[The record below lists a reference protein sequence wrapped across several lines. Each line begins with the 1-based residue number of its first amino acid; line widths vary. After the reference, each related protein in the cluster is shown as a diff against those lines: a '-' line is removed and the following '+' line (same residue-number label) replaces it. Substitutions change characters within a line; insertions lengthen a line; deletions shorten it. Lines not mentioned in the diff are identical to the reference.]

1 MTITTETVTT
11 DRAPRSH
18 YVTCAGFEVHVT
30 EWGRMRDPA
39 VVLWHGLART
49 GRDFDELAKVLS
61 ARYRVI
67 CPDTIGRGLSQ
78 WSAAPERDY
87 CFDTYAAHAHALA
100 EALALDRFAFVGT
113 SMGAALGIRA
123 AATTLRDRITHLVLN
138 DMGPTFP
145 QAPFERIK
153 AYVGQPPEFATVA
166 EMETYLRQIYTPFG
180 WQSDA
185 EWRRMTETSLRR
197 LPSGKLTTH
206 YDPAIVRQCFAHP
219 DDFEQWEHYDR
230 LMAPVLVLRGVAS
243 DLLLP
248 DIAEAMTRRGPKAQ
262 VLEVP
267 GCGHAPILN
276 VPGQFEPI
284 QKFLTL

>member
-1 MTITTETVTT
+1 MIPQRPDV
-11 DRAPRSH
+11 ALRST
-18 YVTCAGFEVHVT
+18 YVTCAGFEMHLT
-30 EWGRMRDPA
+30 EWGARSSPP

-49 GRDFDELAKVLS
+49 DRDFDELARALAPS
-61 ARYRVI
+61 HWVI

-78 WSAAPERDY
+78 WSSTPDRDY
-87 CFDTYAAHAHALA
+87 CFDVYAAHAKALA
-100 EALALDRFAFVGT
+100 DTLGLGRFAFVGT

-123 AATTLRDRITHLVLN
+123 AATTLADRITHLVLN

-153 AYVGQPPEFATVA
+153 AYVGSPPEFTSVG
-166 EMETYLRQIYTPFG
+166 EMEAYFRQIYVPFG

-219 DDFEQWEHYDR
+219 NDFEQWDNYDR
-230 LMAPVLVLRGVAS
+230 IRVPTLVLRGVTS

-248 DIAEAMTRRGPKAQ
+248 DIAAAMTTRGPMAR
-262 VLEVP
+262 VIEVP

-276 VPGQFEPI
+276 VPDQIEPI
-284 QKFLTL
+284 AQFIAS

>member
-1 MTITTETVTT
+1 MSVAAT
-11 DRAPRSH
+11 SS
-18 YVTCAGFEVHVT
+18 YLSCAGYEMHVT
-30 EWGRMRDPA
+30 EWGDVHAPA
-39 VVLWHGLART
+39 IVLWHGLART
-49 GRDFDELAKVLS
+49 GRDFDVLAQALG
-61 ARYRVI
+61 RRHRVI

-78 WSAAPERDY
+78 WSTAPDRDY
-87 CFDTYAAHAHALA
+87 CFDVYAAQALTLA
-100 EALALDRFAFVGT
+100 DALGLEKFAFVGT

-123 AATTLRDRITHLVLN
+123 AATTLADRITHLVLN

-145 QAPFERIK
+145 SAPFERIK
-153 AYVGQPPEFATVA
+153 AYVGNPPEFSTMA
-166 EMETYLRQIYTPFG
+166 ELEAYFRQIYTPFG

-185 EWRRMTETSLRR
+185 DWRRMTETSLRR

-219 DDFEQWEHYDR
+219 NDFEQWELYDR
-230 LMAPVLVLRGVAS
+230 LTVPTLVLRGATS

-248 DIAEAMTRRGPKAQ
+248 EIAQAMTRRGPKAQ

-276 VPGQFEPI
+276 VAGQIEPI
-284 QKFLTL
+284 AAFLAG